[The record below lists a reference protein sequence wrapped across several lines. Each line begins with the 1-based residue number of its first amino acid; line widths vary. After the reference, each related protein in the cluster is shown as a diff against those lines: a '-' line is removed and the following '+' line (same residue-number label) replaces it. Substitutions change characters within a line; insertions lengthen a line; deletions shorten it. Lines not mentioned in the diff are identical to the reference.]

1 MMAGLLEQQDTL
13 IERWLAQVR
22 PLAPRSTLSREQ
34 LVDNLPDFL
43 AELGR
48 ALRELDD
55 ASVSSA
61 LPESSPVAQAHGRQR
76 HQLGYPIGALA
87 REYPLLQEVI
97 LTVAAERGVPL
108 RPSES
113 IVLAR
118 CMGTAAS
125 EALSQFF
132 SQHETH
138 LPRQP
143 VNAQARQALAE
154 EPLARDSEARLRAIL
169 ASLEEGVTLHDA
181 SGTVHF
187 ANTAAARHTG
197 LTLEQ
202 LAGRTPFD
210 PRWRAVHEDGSEYPG
225 HEHPHMRVLRTGQ
238 GVVGEVMGIHHP
250 DGRLAWLSV
259 NAQPLF
265 EADGRMPSGAVSSF
279 FDITQHKAA
288 EAALRASEEHLRE
301 ILAATGAGTFT
312 LDIPTDVM
320 RFDEQMWALAGQE
333 GARPL
338 SLTSAQSFVH
348 PEDRAQVERVV
359 GEALVPGGPAAFT
372 YEHRVLTAKGAER
385 WLSVRAAVK
394 RAADG
399 RPLRLMGTAVD
410 ISERKAAESAL
421 RESEE
426 RLRRVVAASGTGT
439 WEFDPAT
446 ERVGCDAR
454 HLELL
459 GLPPDTQLTLSVTLA
474 ATHPEDRH
482 YVSQAIGAALAGEN
496 QGRYITQYRTIGL
509 GEGSERWVEAKGRV
523 LVGADGKPL
532 RLLGTSIDI
541 TARKRAEA
549 EREQLLERTRKAQAE
564 AEAERQKL
572 HDIFVQAPFVIA
584 ILEGPE
590 HTYTFANPAHH
601 RLMGGRDV
609 VGKPLM
615 EALPD
620 LTAQGFRTLLDGVV
634 RSGIAYVGREVPI
647 KLPHHGPAEVEY
659 LNFVYQP
666 LRDAQGRVRGVLSCG
681 FEVTEQVLAR
691 KQAQALSA
699 QLEAIFQSFPEPLYV
714 ADATGIIR
722 TNAAGLSLLGA
733 KSLED
738 LNRNITT
745 LHEKVH
751 ARWADTGEP
760 IAASDNQ
767 LLRALQ
773 GYTGFLD
780 FIVRDLSTGKDRV
793 LRSAA
798 APVWVGEQ
806 VVGAVSVNMDF
817 TDRTLAER
825 ALRERAEFEQ
835 QLIGIVSHDLRN
847 PLNAILL
854 GVQGLLRREELD
866 ERGTRALLRIQSSSE
881 RAIRMVKDL
890 LDFTQARLGGGI
902 PVHPRPLKLHTFTRQ
917 VVEEV
922 RASFPEREIE
932 VEAQGEGEGSWDSDR
947 LAQVVTNLLTNA
959 LKYSPEG
966 TPVRVRT
973 RGEGDWVELAV
984 HNGGAPIPPEAL
996 GRLFL
1001 PLQRATADV
1010 DKAGRSVGLGLYIV
1024 KQLVEAHRG
1033 TIEVKSSA
1041 QEGTTFTV
1049 RLPRRAE

>member
-1 MMAGLLEQQDTL
+1 
-13 IERWLAQVR
+13 
-22 PLAPRSTLSREQ
+22 
-34 LVDNLPDFL
+34 
-43 AELGR
+43 
-48 ALRELDD
+48 
-55 ASVSSA
+55 
-61 LPESSPVAQAHGRQR
+61 
-76 HQLGYPIGALA
+76 
-87 REYPLLQEVI
+87 
-97 LTVAAERGVPL
+97 
-108 RPSES
+108 
-113 IVLAR
+113 
-118 CMGTAAS
+118 
-125 EALSQFF
+125 
-132 SQHETH
+132 
-138 LPRQP
+138 
-143 VNAQARQALAE
+143 
-154 EPLARDSEARLRAIL
+154 
-169 ASLEEGVTLHDA
+169 
-181 SGTVHF
+181 
-187 ANTAAARHTG
+187 
-197 LTLEQ
+197 
-202 LAGRTPFD
+202 
-210 PRWRAVHEDGSEYPG
+210 
-225 HEHPHMRVLRTGQ
+225 
-238 GVVGEVMGIHHP
+238 
-250 DGRLAWLSV
+250 
-259 NAQPLF
+259 
-265 EADGRMPSGAVSSF
+265 
-279 FDITQHKAA
+279 
-288 EAALRASEEHLRE
+288 
-301 ILAATGAGTFT
+301 
-312 LDIPTDVM
+312 
-320 RFDEQMWALAGQE
+320 
-333 GARPL
+333 
-338 SLTSAQSFVH
+338 
-348 PEDRAQVERVV
+348 
-359 GEALVPGGPAAFT
+359 
-372 YEHRVLTAKGAER
+372 
-385 WLSVRAAVK
+385 
-394 RAADG
+394 
-399 RPLRLMGTAVD
+399 
-410 ISERKAAESAL
+410 
-421 RESEE
+421 
-426 RLRRVVAASGTGT
+426 
-439 WEFDPAT
+439 
-446 ERVGCDAR
+446 
-454 HLELL
+454 
-459 GLPPDTQLTLSVTLA
+459 
-474 ATHPEDRH
+474 
-482 YVSQAIGAALAGEN
+482 
-496 QGRYITQYRTIGL
+496 
-509 GEGSERWVEAKGRV
+509 
-523 LVGADGKPL
+523 
-532 RLLGTSIDI
+532 
-541 TARKRAEA
+541 
-549 EREQLLERTRKAQAE
+549 
-564 AEAERQKL
+564 
-572 HDIFVQAPFVIA
+572 
-584 ILEGPE
+584 
-590 HTYTFANPAHH
+590 
-601 RLMGGRDV
+601 
-609 VGKPLM
+609 M